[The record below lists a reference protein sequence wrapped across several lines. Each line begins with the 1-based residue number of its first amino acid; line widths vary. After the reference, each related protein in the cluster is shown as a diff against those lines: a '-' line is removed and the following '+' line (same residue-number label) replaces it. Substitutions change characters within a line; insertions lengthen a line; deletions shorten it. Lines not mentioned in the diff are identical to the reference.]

1 MGSRTREGPTETN
14 LLIYHLPHDLADAYI
29 AMAFNQFGNVLSS
42 NVYIDIHTGKS
53 KGFGFISYNP
63 VVLAEHAINQMNGF
77 HIGSKRPKVQHKR
90 VHHNR
95 SSAGGGG
102 GASGEGMG
110 GGGRGVLSVPL
121 PPLMSRRSGRRQVET
136 GAKWEEEP
144 TPRTT
149 QQQRQQ
155 TEKREGKRG
164 REVGRAAVRLNS

>member
-1 MGSRTREGPTETN
+1 MPLYSLACHVSHQHYQQRTFSPVGSRTREGPTETN

-29 AMAFNQFGNVLSS
+29 AMAFNKFGNVLSS

-63 VVLAEHAINQMNGF
+63 VVLAKHAINQMNGF

-102 GASGEGMG
+102 GASA
-110 GGGRGVLSVPL
+110 S
-121 PPLMSRRSGRRQVET
+121 T
-136 GAKWEEEP
+136 KFAII
-144 TPRTT
+144 
-149 QQQRQQ
+149 
-155 TEKREGKRG
+155 
-164 REVGRAAVRLNS
+164 